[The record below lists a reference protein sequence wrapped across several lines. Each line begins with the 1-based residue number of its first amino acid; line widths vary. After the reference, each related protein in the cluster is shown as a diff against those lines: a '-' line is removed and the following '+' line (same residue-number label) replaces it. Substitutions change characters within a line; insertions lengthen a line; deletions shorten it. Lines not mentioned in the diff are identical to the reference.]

1 MYLSQDVLTAD
12 IEVIKTGSV
21 LLNIALGV
29 GGFPRGRVVEIFG
42 PEASVKP
49 PLLCMPLLKLRSKVV
64 LLPLWIQNML

>member
-29 GGFPRGRVVEIFG
+29 GGFPEGE
-42 PEASVKP
+42 
-49 PLLCMPLLKLRSKVV
+49 
-64 LLPLWIQNML
+64 W